1 MNWGL
6 EDVFAAMLLIGA
18 AILTIIA
25 IQQLV
30 QRRPLRFLFI
40 AIVMLTVLAIW
51 AHLAVGIFERLA

>member
-25 IQQLV
+25 IQHLV
-30 QRRPLRFLFI
+30 HRRPVRVLLI
-40 AIVMLTVLAIW
+40 AIAVLTVAAIW
-51 AHLAVGIFERLA
+51 AHLAVGIF